1 MGALLVAA
9 SWLLI
14 AAVTDARELVV
25 DNRHPDAADTNPG
38 SAGAPLKT
46 IQGAADIGQ
55 PGDRVVVRAGRYPEC
70 VKFKTSGTSQKP
82 IAFVGADGH
91 ATLLD
96 GADVLAGW
104 QRCASPSECG
114 GNANFAE
121 LYWAWLPEDAT
132 AFSAN
137 LYEGDTMLVVGQDPP
152 PPDPFYYDDRSVMRP
167 VPPDGYSPT
176 EIIDKEYF
184 TQESSDYWV
193 GATVLV
199 RTGNNSVV
207 SRTIT
212 GYDADVGRITFAETT
227 RHINPGRDQFSV
239 MNHPAL
245 IRAKGQYA
253 VLAPGPDGRRKVVLW
268 PNDKRS
274 LEADITCSVRKVG
287 FHINGKSFVHID
299 GFEIRRY
306 SGNTEDLRAG
316 NGILNLI
323 HTPTSGVEVR
333 NCEVLQCKAGSG
345 YWAINCAG
353 CNESVIEHNY
363 VHHNQMNR
371 GISTL
376 GSTNHRTRNVT
387 IRNNVVER
395 CGGTGITFY
404 HVDDSRIV
412 GNTVV
417 GNRGN
422 HANGITCYLH
432 SRNILIA
439 GNKVL
444 DGNMAI
450 TVQESSD
457 VTVRNN
463 LLTARD
469 GHSRILVL
477 YGRGERITVLNN
489 TVLNSSTGGGI
500 SIPTDAKDYT
510 IKNNLTDGMLH
521 GREPEQRAG
530 VVLENNL
537 YTKLSWVQKPD
548 TLGANA
554 IVEEDLKKVFVDPS
568 KGDYRLLSSSPARDA
583 GAPVPVRQDIDG
595 VKRPQG
601 ETHDIGAYEY
611 RP

>member
-1 MGALLVAA
+1 MGAFFFALL
-9 SWLLI
+9 WLSVV
-14 AAVTDARELVV
+14 AVTDARDLVV
-25 DNRHPDAADTNPG
+25 DNRHPDAADANPG
-38 SAGAPLKT
+38 FAEAPLKT
-46 IQGAADIGQ
+46 IQAAADIVQ
-55 PGDRVVVRAGRYPEC
+55 PGDRVVVKAGRYPES
-70 VKFKTSGTSQKP
+70 VKFKTSGTPEKP
-82 IAFVGADGH
+82 IVFVGDDGH
-91 ATLLD
+91 GTFLD
-96 GADVLAGW
+96 GADVLADW
-104 QRCASPSECG
+104 QRCASPTGCG

-121 LYWAWLPEDAT
+121 LYWTWLPEGTT

-137 LYEGDTMLVVGQDPP
+137 LYEGETMLVVAQDPV
-152 PPDPFYYDDRSVMRP
+152 PPDPFYYDDRSVMRAISP
-167 VPPDGYSPT
+167 HGYSST
-176 EIIDKEYF
+176 QIIDKEYF
-184 TQESSDYWV
+184 AQAQPDYWV

-199 RTGNNSVV
+199 RTGNNNVV

-212 GYDADVGRITFAETT
+212 DYDADDGRITFAETT
-227 RHINPGRDQFSV
+227 RRVNPGKDQFSV

-253 VLAPGPDGRRKVVLW
+253 VLAPEADGRHKVVLW
-268 PNDKRS
+268 PNDERS
-274 LEADITCSVRKVG
+274 LESDITCSVRRVG
-287 FHINGKSFVHID
+287 FYINGKSHVHIN
-299 GFEIRRY
+299 GFKIRRY
-306 SGNTEDLRAG
+306 SGNTGDLRAG
-316 NGILNLI
+316 NGILNLV
-323 HTPTSGVEVR
+323 HTPTSGVVVR
-333 NCEVLQCKAGSG
+333 NCEILQCKAGSG

-353 CNESVIEHNY
+353 CGESMIEHNY

-371 GISTL
+371 GICTL
-376 GSTNHRTRNVT
+376 GSTNHRTRHVT

-404 HVDDSRIV
+404 HVEDSKIV

-439 GNKVL
+439 SNKVL

-457 VTVRNN
+457 VTIRNN
-463 LLTARD
+463 LLSGRD
-469 GHSRILVL
+469 GQSRILVL

-521 GREPEQRAG
+521 GREAEQLAG

-537 YTKLSWVQKPD
+537 YTKLSWVQKPE
-548 TLGANA
+548 TLGTNA
-554 IVEEDLKKVFVDPS
+554 IVEEDLKKIFVDPA
-568 KGDYRLLSSSPARDA
+568 KGDYRLLPSSPARDA
-583 GAPVPVRQDIDG
+583 GAPVPVAEDIDG
-595 VKRPQG
+595 AKRPQG
-601 ETHDIGAYEY
+601 EAFDIGAYEY
-611 RP
+611 HP